1 MNEDKKIDQDELL
14 SQVKG
19 YLSIYLMKILENE
32 EVSGLISSI
41 LRDNT
46 KEVFQLRH
54 QVEELKNEVNEL
66 KAYIRNSGLNSYGNG
81 IGIDTETSGG
91 NNTVPSPPWW
101 GWENLG
107 INDLPAG
114 SANAYNE
121 EAQQQIQQSLQNII
135 RLL

>member
-1 MNEDKKIDQDELL
+1 M
-14 SQVKG
+14 
-19 YLSIYLMKILENE
+19 
-32 EVSGLISSI
+32 
-41 LRDNT
+41 
-46 KEVFQLRH
+46 
-54 QVEELKNEVNEL
+54 
-66 KAYIRNSGLNSYGNG
+66 
-81 IGIDTETSGG
+81 
-91 NNTVPSPPWW
+91 PSPPWW

>member
-1 MNEDKKIDQDELL
+1 M
-14 SQVKG
+14 
-19 YLSIYLMKILENE
+19 
-32 EVSGLISSI
+32 
-41 LRDNT
+41 
-46 KEVFQLRH
+46 
-54 QVEELKNEVNEL
+54 

-121 EAQQQIQQSLQNII
+121 EAQQQIQLTQVQHLTQQTQVQ
-135 RLL
+135 LLIQQIQVQQQTQQTQVQHQIQQTQVQHQIQQIQVQHQIQQIQVQHLIHQI